1 MKNSFILLFWVMGTL
16 SVSGQNQLDEQG
28 RKTGPWRVEYPNGST
43 LYEATFHE
51 GRPVGLMTRYYDNNV
66 IRAKMVFHA
75 DEDRSTAEMF
85 YKSGKKAAIGM
96 YVGQLKDS
104 VWTYY
109 SEYDGTVRIRES
121 YQLGKLQG
129 KAFRYY
135 YTGGVSEEVHWEQN
149 SREGPWNQYFED
161 GSIRLKGFY
170 KNNMLNGPYEVYFSN
185 NTLMMSGTYLDD
197 QSNGTWNYYDDT
209 GNLLYTLDYE
219 KGSPADQE
227 KYMKIMQDT
236 LLKYDTILVPEP
248 VQLF

>member
-1 MKNSFILLFWVMGTL
+1 MKNSFILLVWMMGAL
-16 SVSGQNQLDEQG
+16 GVSGQNQLDELG
-28 RKTGPWRVEYPNGST
+28 RKTGPWRVEYPNGNT

-66 IRAKMVFHA
+66 IRAKMVFQA

-129 KAFRYY
+129 LSFRYY
-135 YTGGVSEEVHWEQN
+135 YTGGVSEVVNWEQN

-170 KNNMLNGPYEVYFSN
+170 RNNMLNGPYEVYFSN

-197 QSNGTWNYYDDT
+197 QSNGTWNYYDDS

-219 KGSPADQE
+219 KGSPVDRE

-236 LLKYDTILVPEP
+236 LLKYDTILAPEP